1 MFVVKK
7 RPPQTNQ
14 LPNVQHGVHVTH
26 APPSGSSGKTSY
38 LSYDDIPKSYR
49 DNIKTKFILPIE
61 TKLTFALDKL
71 KTLGTKDSQDAIG
84 IITKTIDTNLS
95 DINKNIESIRLAE
108 ARVDIANLGLRGFQM
123 KVDFTKGLQLEIVPG
138 SDNYEMF
145 FDFIRKYVFLYK
157 DSEWPPNINKYEY
170 FKYNS
175 SSRELCC
182 FYWPLYA
189 YVKTLFHNDFKGN
202 VDLSDLFS
210 LPRMQ
215 KYCTDFFKKQIH
227 KPLVTTSTK
236 KKGQSGGD
244 NKRNKGQGKSQ
255 GQGNR
260 GQGKGQG
267 QGNRGQGNRG
277 QGNRKTNTFKPL
289 TVSNKMVSAEAQG
302 CDSSKLS
309 QVEVSLRRTILTS
322 NVSGA
327 IVDRDTEYNALQRIV
342 RTYIRT
348 LKETDLLI
356 GEKSIETFIMDLNP
370 NAPVDFYPD
379 EMESRSKEK
388 IKEKC
393 HGKVKITGDTKCII
407 DPLVGAVFTYD
418 NLKAWFT
425 PAPKYV
431 PIQKKD
437 AKTGKTKTI
446 GKHPENFTHPCNILI
461 NSINM
466 FKENYPLPSPMW
478 KLEMD
483 DLKGIRE
490 RFMKV
495 LSFLLIT
502 LREMYERLKQEN
514 IGSIKDNRKSEN
526 ELRSFYSKL
535 IQSIENEQDNTKKQK
550 MIRLQDS
557 IEAKY
562 GNLLVK

>member
-14 LPNVQHGVHVTH
+14 LPNVQYGVHVTH
-26 APPSGSSGKTSY
+26 APSSGSSGKTSY

-49 DNIKTKFILPIE
+49 DNIETKLILPIE
-61 TKLTFALDKL
+61 TKLTFTLDKL
-71 KTLGTKDSQDAIG
+71 KTLGTKDSQDDIG

-202 VDLSDLFS
+202 VDLLDLFS
-210 LPRMQ
+210 LPSMQ

-244 NKRNKGQGKSQ
+244 NKRNKGQGR

-260 GQGKGQG
+260 GQGKSQ
-267 QGNRGQGNRG
+267 GQGNRG

-302 CDSSKLS
+302 CEPSKLS

-342 RTYIRT
+342 RTYIRN
-348 LKETDLLI
+348 LKETDLLV
-356 GEKSIETFIMDLNP
+356 GGKSIETFIMDLNP

-379 EMESRSKEK
+379 ETESRSKEK

-407 DPLVGAVFTYD
+407 DPLLGVVFTYD

-425 PAPKYV
+425 PSPTTQSVEVVNK
-431 PIQKKD
+431 
-437 AKTGKTKTI
+437 KTGKKKKTGTKKI
-446 GKHPENFTHPCNILI
+446 DFVDPCNILI

-514 IGSIKDNRKSEN
+514 IGSIKENIGSIKDNRKSEN
-526 ELRSFYSKL
+526 EVRSFYSKL
-535 IQSIENEQDNTKKQK
+535 IQSIENEQDNTKKQQ

-557 IEAKY
+557 IEAKF